1 MVQMILQL
9 KAHGVSIL
17 LCEQNLHFAQLVSD
31 RAYVLEKGEIQF
43 AGSMAALLER
53 ERAGA
58 RLVGM

>member
-1 MVQMILQL
+1 MILQL

-43 AGSMAALLER
+43 EGSMAALLER

-58 RLVGM
+58 RLVGV